1 MGARILVVDDNELNL
16 KLARHVLEA
25 FGFTVDEAGDAEQAQ
40 ARLRVLPPDIILL
53 DVGLPGMD
61 GLSLT
66 RKLKADQQWKAIPV
80 IAWSAFAIVGNDLL
94 AQAAGCDGYLTKPID
109 TRNFARRVASF
120 LVAPGATPCVTLG
133 TADSRSRAQ

>member
-25 FGFTVDEAGDAEQAQ
+25 GGVTVDEAGDAEQAQ
-40 ARLRVLPPDIILL
+40 ERLRGSSPDIILL

-66 RKLKADQQWKAIPV
+66 RKLKADQQWKDIPV
-80 IAWSAFAIVGNDLL
+80 IAWSACAIKGNDLL

-109 TRNFARRVASF
+109 TRSFARRVASF
-120 LVAPGATPCVTLG
+120 LVAPAVQRP
-133 TADSRSRAQ
+133 A

>member
-1 MGARILVVDDNELNL
+1 MGARVLVVDDNELNL

-25 FGFTVDEAGDAEQAQ
+25 GGFTVDEAGNAEQAEQ
-40 ARLRVLPPDIILL
+40 RLLVSSPDIILL

-66 RKLKADQQWKAIPV
+66 RKLKAQQQWKGIPV
-80 IAWSAFAIVGNDLL
+80 IAWSAFAMQGNDLL

-109 TRNFARRVASF
+109 TRSFAQRVASF
-120 LVAPGATPCVTLG
+120 LVAPGAK
-133 TADSRSRAQ
+133 

>member
-1 MGARILVVDDNELNL
+1 MGVRILVVDDNVLNL

-25 FGFTVDEAGDAEQAQ
+25 GGFTVDEAGDAREAQ
-40 ARLRVLPPDIILL
+40 ERLSVSSPDIILL

-66 RKLKADQQWKAIPV
+66 RKLKAEQQWKDIPV
-80 IAWSAFAIVGNDLL
+80 IAWSAFAVKGNDLL

-109 TRNFARRVASF
+109 TRSFAQRVASF
-120 LVAPGATPCVTLG
+120 LVVPGVKRPA
-133 TADSRSRAQ
+133 

>member
-1 MGARILVVDDNELNL
+1 MGARVLVVDDNELNL

-25 FGFTVDEAGDAEQAQ
+25 GGFTVDEAGNAEQAEQ
-40 ARLRVLPPDIILL
+40 RLRVSSPDIILL

-66 RKLKADQQWKAIPV
+66 RKLKAQQQWKGIPV
-80 IAWSAFAIVGNDLL
+80 IAWSAFAMQGNDLL

-109 TRNFARRVASF
+109 TRSFAQRVASF
-120 LVAPGATPCVTLG
+120 LVAPGAK
-133 TADSRSRAQ
+133 